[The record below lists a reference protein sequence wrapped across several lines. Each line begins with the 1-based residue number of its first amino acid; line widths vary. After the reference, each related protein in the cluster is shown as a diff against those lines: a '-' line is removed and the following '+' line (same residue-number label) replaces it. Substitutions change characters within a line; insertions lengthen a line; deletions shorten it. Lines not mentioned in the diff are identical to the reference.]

1 MPPAT
6 VSDLREADQTLL
18 RIGRLQRDIASEE
31 VLLNDGIDNL
41 KKLTEA
47 KVLPLQEDLQA
58 SEQVLLDWIKANPKE
73 FSAPRS
79 RELTYGT
86 IGLRDFAEKPR
97 LVRGIKEEDVAKQL
111 LRAGFK
117 QVVKVKYSIIRNA
130 LKNLSWTAERFAK
143 FGIRITQKKNQPFY
157 AINEAKIVATT
168 DEGEAAA

>member
-1 MPPAT
+1 MT
-6 VSDLREADQTLL
+6 ITNVHDADQTLL

-47 KVLPLQEDLQA
+47 KVLPLQQELQA
-58 SEQVLLDWIKANPKE
+58 SEQILLDWIKANSRE

-97 LVRGIKEEDVAKQL
+97 LVRGFKEEDVAKQL

-130 LKNLSWTAERFAK
+130 LKNLPWPVERFAK
-143 FGIRITQKKNQPFY
+143 FGIKITQKKNQPFY
-157 AINEAKIVATT
+157 TIDQAKIMAAT
-168 DEGEAAA
+168 DEGTAK